1 MNANALRGILT
12 LVGICMIVVGGQG
25 SLLVFRE
32 RASLEIPLGEFQQRQ
47 PGNKWVRLTGAEL
60 DLLNA
65 RRFNYIESDHAAEF
79 LVPLRPA
86 GATNAPIHALVAGLE
101 DEFRLRVDAIGLAE
115 VTHAMNAFLATNAE
129 TLAVA
134 RDVEGLIRFGWEKVA
149 DNRNELRALHP
160 RLVEDFVIIDAGAKP
175 SWLLAM
181 MLPGGIAIH
190 FWLIWSR
197 LSGRRRKLAQA

>member
-1 MNANALRGILT
+1 MNANAFRGILT

-32 RASLEIPLGEFQQRQ
+32 RAPLGISLADFQRRQ
-47 PGNKWVRLTGAEL
+47 PENKWVRLGGGEL

-79 LVPLRPA
+79 LVPLKSS

-115 VTHAMNAFLATNAE
+115 VTHSMNAFLATNSE
-129 TLAVA
+129 PLAVA
-134 RDVEGLIRFGWEKVA
+134 RDIEGLIRFGWENVA
-149 DNRNELRALHP
+149 DNREELLALHP
-160 RLVEDFVIIDAGAKP
+160 RLDEDFVIIDAGARP
-175 SWLLAM
+175 SWLLAL

-190 FWLIWSR
+190 VWLIWSG
-197 LSGRRRKLAQA
+197 LSERRRKPEHQ